1 MKVEGRWS
9 RVRKTDD
16 LTPRLLTLN
25 PQPSDL
31 QPSTFMHDIDFLPA
45 DYVCVRTTRF
55 SNNWLRVVFVA
66 AVSLMLVGWLAQ
78 RHSLN
83 ELTTR
88 RSRLQ
93 EQTSALM
100 STLGSPEVLRREL
113 KLVESQGRL
122 LDALRL
128 NVPPSR
134 WLSAVV
140 QSLPSQVTLREMKSS
155 LEELA
160 EPTARAV
167 PARSNS
173 PPLEEQVAAPIER
186 DLDRLAKS
194 AERQLLVISLSGT
207 ADDDQAVSSF
217 LNALQRT
224 NLFDRVQLL
233 FTDQHSQGAGGQRSF
248 AVRLRVRPVPG
259 RASNQRLEPSDA
271 ARPVAESGWHRG
283 FPAQRAIRSSSQ
295 SHAL

>member
-1 MKVEGRWS
+1 
-9 RVRKTDD
+9 
-16 LTPRLLTLN
+16 
-25 PQPSDL
+25 
-31 QPSTFMHDIDFLPA
+31 MHDIDFLPT
-45 DYVCVRTTRF
+45 DYVCVRTTRT

-66 AVSLMLVGWLAQ
+66 AVSLMVVGWLAQ
-78 RHSLN
+78 THSLSQLTAQRNRLQQQTN
-83 ELTTR
+83 ELL
-88 RSRLQ
+88 SKLD
-93 EQTSALM
+93 
-100 STLGSPEVLRREL
+100 SPEILRREL

-140 QSLPSQVTLREMKSS
+140 QSLPLQVSLREMKSS

-160 EPTARAV
+160 DPAARAT
-167 PARSNS
+167 PARSGS
-173 PPLEEQVAAPIER
+173 PPTEEQASEPIER

-194 AERQLLVISLSGT
+194 AERQWLVISLSGT

-233 FTDQHSQGAGGQRSF
+233 FTDQHRQEAGAQRSF
-248 AVRLRVRPVPG
+248 AVRLRVQPVPG
-259 RASNQRLEPSDA
+259 RPLNKRPGPSDA
-271 ARPVAESGWHRG
+271 ARPAVTGPPIGQRSAPVAVN
-283 FPAQRAIRSSSQ
+283 PAENKRR
-295 SHAL
+295 

>member
-1 MKVEGRWS
+1 
-9 RVRKTDD
+9 
-16 LTPRLLTLN
+16 
-25 PQPSDL
+25 
-31 QPSTFMHDIDFLPA
+31 MHDIDFLPA

-55 SNNWLRVVFVA
+55 SNNWLRVVFVT
-66 AVSLMLVGWLAQ
+66 AVSLMVVGWLAQ
-78 RHSLN
+78 THSLSQ
-83 ELTTR
+83 LTAR

-93 EQTSALM
+93 QQTSELL
-100 STLGSPEVLRREL
+100 SKLGSPEVLRREL

-140 QSLPSQVTLREMKSS
+140 QSLPSQVVLREMKSS

-160 EPTARAV
+160 EPAARATPTQSSSLP
-167 PARSNS
+167 PA
-173 PPLEEQVAAPIER
+173 EQVSEPIER
-186 DLDRLAKS
+186 DLDRLATS
-194 AERQLLVISLSGT
+194 AERQTLVISLSGT

-217 LNALQRT
+217 LSALQRT

-233 FTDQHSQGAGGQRSF
+233 FTNQHTQGAGSQRSF

-259 RASNQRLEPSDA
+259 RATNKRPQPNDA
-271 ARPVAESGWHRG
+271 ARPAVTGPPLGQRSAPVAENQ
-283 FPAQRAIRSSSQ
+283 AVNTRS
-295 SHAL
+295 